1 MYSCWHSFG
10 ACKFKASL
18 VLFCNSFIIT
28 PYINRRSENYF
39 LGAFAG
45 NFGSFWKLGGSFF
58 HIFNYILSGSSRQ
71 GHFSRGILYLSQT
84 VFEQYLTHLEMFPIF
99 QHMFSHRKNFWIALL
114 PRCHGLE
121 LCHLY
126 ILFSPFTFD
135 VINFLNS
142 CQVKKMTKTTLEM
155 MMMQVTI
162 LLFWTSTW
170 TWGWWCWYWQRVLST
185 VREGDAV
192 PIAGGCSIP

>member
-1 MYSCWHSFG
+1 MLHCLYIPYEGDIASARFLWSWLWWTRVQSSMYSCWHSFG

-142 CQVKKMTKTTLEM
+142 CQVK
-155 MMMQVTI
+155 
-162 LLFWTSTW
+162 
-170 TWGWWCWYWQRVLST
+170 
-185 VREGDAV
+185 
-192 PIAGGCSIP
+192 